1 MKLQKVENQT
11 NDKEKLNNL
20 QNEDKSILTDDYN
33 K

>member
-1 MKLQKVENQT
+1 MEY
-11 NDKEKLNNL
+11 KEIKKNLSEFKLNNL